1 MKYLVY
7 AAVAALILWAVWYLA
22 RCFRRWRRRQGGCGC
37 GCGGCPNT
45 GCERRE
51 DGPQTK

>member
-7 AAVAALILWAVWYLA
+7 VAVAALIFWAAWYLV
-22 RCFRRWRRRQGGCGC
+22 RRFRRWRKGSGGCGC
-37 GCGGCPNT
+37 GCEDCPER

-51 DGPQTK
+51 K